1 MCRPRDGARET
12 AGRAAMACGY
22 YALRCCGLPSL
33 PAAWAKP
40 MSAMYISAPGKLE
53 ILVEEEV
60 SQRGDGVTG
69 EYVRELGRQNQ
80 DRLHLRNVW
89 EVRGRSRSRQLMQ
102 RASADWVRA
111 CMHVFDVSCRCAG
124 QAGGLA
130 DSICKAGRHSGEGRT
145 EREAR
150 RTSEGWPRRGERSE
164 SSIVTPKH
172 GFRPSPE

>member
-1 MCRPRDGARET
+1 
-12 AGRAAMACGY
+12 
-22 YALRCCGLPSL
+22 
-33 PAAWAKP
+33 

-102 RASADWVRA
+102 RASAD
-111 CMHVFDVSCRCAG
+111 
-124 QAGGLA
+124 
-130 DSICKAGRHSGEGRT
+130 
-145 EREAR
+145 
-150 RTSEGWPRRGERSE
+150 
-164 SSIVTPKH
+164 
-172 GFRPSPE
+172 